1 MEAKHVETNT
11 TILVLDSAAEIAR
24 PITRAFKRFEM
35 EGWEWGSMFLPNVW
49 NLCDIPII
57 DLSA

>member
-1 MEAKHVETNT
+1 METNT